1 MKQPGQIP
9 IDPANEHGMGGPGKK
24 ENPSGKI
31 GGKSGQPPSPLR
43 EEDDVEDGDFA
54 TPKRDRDDEDDQ
66 PL

>member
-1 MKQPGQIP
+1 MKQPGQMP

-24 ENPSGKI
+24 ENPPGKI
-31 GGKSGQPPSPLR
+31 GGKSGQPPPPPC

-54 TPKRDRDDEDDQ
+54 TPKRDCDDEDDQ